1 MKAFMTL
8 HHYAALKTA
17 TWIFG
22 LGAALLYVMDP
33 TEKVALIAMIPG
45 AITGIGLIFFRI
57 SDKKESRRER
67 ALDREE
73 ATRQFNV
80 LHTIGT
86 DTAAKVD
93 GILSGKDEKL
103 VTRTTELSESRQR
116 TARLEGAKEGSDS
129 ERNKDNT

>member
-1 MKAFMTL
+1 MTL

-73 ATRQFNV
+73 AIRQFNV

-86 DTAAKVD
+86 DTADKVD

>member
-73 ATRQFNV
+73 AIRQFNV

>member
-1 MKAFMTL
+1 MTL

>member
-1 MKAFMTL
+1 MTL

-73 ATRQFNV
+73 AIRQFNV